1 MKVVKVSGADMNSLM
16 GDLQSIQ
23 EKMESSYQKV
33 KQLKERIEN
42 QGDWEGKERDT
53 FLTYFKLMAEY
64 HRCFT
69 DSCGKNRENP
79 LKEAM
84 DALKELETH
93 VDSFYTEFPEYRNIE
108 KI

>member
-1 MKVVKVSGADMNSLM
+1 METIKVSGADMNDLM
-16 GDLQSIQ
+16 KDLKNIQ
-23 EKMESSYQKV
+23 EKMESSYEKV

-42 QGDWEGKERDT
+42 QGKWKGKERDS

-79 LKEAM
+79 LKEAIE
-84 DALKELETH
+84 ALEELETH

>member
-1 MKVVKVSGADMNSLM
+1 METVKVSGTDMNVLM
-16 GDLQSIQ
+16 KDLQNIQ

-33 KQLKERIEN
+33 KHLRERIEN
-42 QGDWEGKERDT
+42 QEEWKGKERDS
-53 FLTYFKLMAEY
+53 FLTYFKLMEEY

-69 DSCGKNRENP
+69 DSCGKKRENP

-93 VDSFYTEFPEYRNIE
+93 VDNFYTEFQEYRNIE